1 MGSSPTQALRRPIR
15 RLVAGRLINKGL
27 ANTPAHMRGPPPDNR
42 SQSRAQQHRGQRP
55 RPWVAGCSL
64 GAGREHPLYRAMR
77 SCGRRRTSGDS
88 TTSHL
93 KKEMSSPGESEYSVL
108 VLTGGRVSCPWL
120 KFVGAVVDLKRF
132 KLRWC
137 VSTCWPLPGHGVVAL
152 GIGTRCHFQPPL
164 PPSPC
169 HHV

>member
-15 RLVAGRLINKGL
+15 RLVAGLINKGL
-27 ANTPAHMRGPPPDNR
+27 THSPTCEAPHLITDHNPAPSSIAGSDRGP
-42 SQSRAQQHRGQRP
+42 
-55 RPWVAGCSL
+55 GCSL
-64 GAGREHPLYRAMR
+64 GAGREHPLSRNVR

-120 KFVGAVVDLKRF
+120 KFVGAVVV
-132 KLRWC
+132 W
-137 VSTCWPLPGHGVVAL
+137 W
-152 GIGTRCHFQPPL
+152 I
-164 PPSPC
+164 
-169 HHV
+169 